1 MSTWHNLR
9 QNNGQRMRW
18 TARVGRRGKTSRG
31 GKTLLLLDVRRYDDG
46 QPMTE
51 HLWIPIG
58 KWNSLLKRG
67 QHIAFDARIDSYIK
81 GHGKHRITDYHL
93 EYPTKV
99 CVQDQNG
106 QWQPAPRPP
115 AASRPKPRPPAVPTI
130 SDPAT
135 PEQIFRL
142 ASLRG
147 FPADMTPN
155 QTMSRKQ
162 ASREITALAAIRKQ
176 CAGTTR
182 ARKPCVNVIRGL
194 NEYCPSHRPKNQPRI
209 NSGTARND

>member
-1 MSTWHNLR
+1 MTTRHNLK
-9 QNNGQRMRW
+9 QYNGLRMRW
-18 TARVGRRGKTSRG
+18 TARVDRRGKNARV
-31 GKTLLLLDVRRYDDG
+31 GKTMLLLDICRFDDD

-51 HLWIPIG
+51 HLWIGIA

-67 QHIAFDARIDSYIK
+67 QRIAFDARIDTYIK
-81 GHGKHRITDYHL
+81 GYARHRTTDYHSV
-93 EYPTKV
+93 YPTKV

-106 QWQPAPRPP
+106 QWQPAPIPPVKPRSKKRPPPP
-115 AASRPKPRPPAVPTI
+115 AAPTI

-135 PEQIFRL
+135 PEQIFRM

-182 ARKPCVNVIRGL
+182 AGKPCVTMIRGL
-194 NEYCPSHRPKNQPRI
+194 NEYCPSHRPKHQPR
-209 NSGTARND
+209 